1 MEARENAVLQL
12 AGEVDEGVPA
22 DEQVDVRQRRRLRQ
36 VVGAEDAPAA
46 ELAPKSIELAL
57 AGEVTGHQALGQE
70 DGDGVRLLAGRAARA
85 PDPEAPRVCRV
96 LHEPWDHVLRQHLPG
111 LRVAEEAGHVD
122 EDRVDERDVLAGVL
136 VEQARIGRDRLR
148 AHLGHARTDSPDERD
163 FLVLAEVEVVLRA
176 QLLEQLAEVFAELG
190 RALTDRVVAVAHVSS
205 PAGGATRPASP
216 GPISS
221 SGSVKST
228 HRVARAACGMPA
240 CAALEGSCTS
250 VVPPLALMSRIPSAP
265 STPEPESTT
274 AI

>member
-1 MEARENAVLQL
+1 PVDGLARGGQGLL
-12 AGEVDEGVPA
+12 
-22 DEQVDVRQRRRLRQ
+22 VDVGAVDLDR
-36 VVGAEDAPAA
+36 VVFGGGPR
-46 ELAPKSIELAL
+46 
-57 AGEVTGHQALGQE
+57 ALGQE

-136 VEQARIGRDRLR
+136 VEQAGIGRDRLR
-148 AHLGHARTDSPDERD
+148 AHLRHARTDSPDERD

-205 PAGGATRPASP
+205 PAGGATRCMAGCAMYTVPPSISSPSTACLTRSLQRRPSRPAS
-216 GPISS
+216 
-221 SGSVKST
+221 
-228 HRVARAACGMPA
+228 M
-240 CAALEGSCTS
+240 L
-250 VVPPLALMSRIPSAP
+250 L
-265 STPEPESTT
+265 
-274 AI
+274 